1 MSDYRDS
8 NDPMYG
14 YEPPDRTGIWG
25 SAIGWLRT
33 LKALHPH
40 VQRFALCQSR
50 HCSDVLL
57 LESRTLAA
65 MRLGVFP
72 LTGGR
77 S

>member
-1 MSDYRDS
+1 MFVFAGAALAGLSTRWS
-8 NDPMYG
+8 L
-14 YEPPDRTGIWG
+14 
-25 SAIGWLRT
+25 ALGWLRS

-40 VQRFALCQSR
+40 VQRFAPCQSR
-50 HCSDVLL
+50 LCSDVLL

>member
-1 MSDYRDS
+1 
-8 NDPMYG
+8 
-14 YEPPDRTGIWG
+14 
-25 SAIGWLRT
+25 